1 MKNYH
6 GNIFMNKTMEKI
18 IIHTDGGSRGNPGEA
33 AIGIVIESVLT
44 GKKEYGEYIGHA
56 TNNQAEYQ
64 AVVFALKKMKQLV
77 GSDKC
82 KDVSVEFYVDSEL
95 LAKQMNGE
103 YKIKDEDIKDYF
115 LEIWNLKIDFK
126 EVSFKHILRDKNEAA
141 DKLVNQVLDRESNKL
156 AI

>member
-1 MKNYH
+1 MD
-6 GNIFMNKTMEKI
+6 KI

-33 AIGIVIESVLT
+33 AIGVVIESVLT
-44 GKKEYGEYIGHA
+44 GKKEYGEYLGHA

-64 AVVFALKKMKQLV
+64 AVVFALKKVKQLV

-82 KDVSVEFYVDSEL
+82 KEVVVEFYVDSEL
-95 LAKQMNGE
+95 LEKQMNGE

-115 LEIWNLKIDFK
+115 IEIWNLKIDFK

-141 DKLVNQVLDRESNKL
+141 DKLVNQVLDRESGKL

>member
-1 MKNYH
+1 
-6 GNIFMNKTMEKI
+6 MEKV

-33 AIGIVIESVLT
+33 AIGVVIESVLT
-44 GKKEYGEYIGHA
+44 GKKEYGEYLGHA

-64 AVVFALKKMKQLV
+64 AVIFALKKMKQLV

-82 KDVSVEFYVDSEL
+82 KDVVVEFYVDSEL
-95 LAKQMNGE
+95 LEKQMNGE

-126 EVSFKHILRDKNEAA
+126 EVSFKHILRDKNKAA
-141 DKLVNQVLDRESNKL
+141 DKLVNQVLDRESSKL

>member
-1 MKNYH
+1 MD
-6 GNIFMNKTMEKI
+6 KI

-33 AIGIVIESVLT
+33 AIGVVIESVLT
-44 GKKEYGEYIGHA
+44 GKKEYGEYLGHA

-64 AVVFALKKMKQLV
+64 AVVFALKKVKQLV

-82 KDVSVEFYVDSEL
+82 KEVVVEFYVDSEL
-95 LAKQMNGE
+95 LEKQMNGE

-115 LEIWNLKIDFK
+115 IEIWNLKIDFK
-126 EVSFKHILRDKNEAA
+126 EVSLKHILRDKNEAA
-141 DKLVNQVLDRESNKL
+141 DKLVNQVLDRESGKL

>member
-1 MKNYH
+1 
-6 GNIFMNKTMEKI
+6 MNKTMEKI